1 MSNKKNIGIQSYMKS
16 LIFVSAMFLS
26 LSAITAHAESWAEA
40 QGRWQMEQA
49 QEQQRQWLEQME
61 QQRRFQEQIERQ
73 RQAEQM
79 RQELRDQQEDLSR
92 QLLELKHMQEEGE

>member
-1 MSNKKNIGIQSYMKS
+1 MKS

-49 QEQQRQWLEQME
+49 QEQQRQWRVQME

-79 RQELRDQQEDLSR
+79 RQELREQQDDLTE
-92 QLLELKHMQEEGE
+92 QLRELKRMHEGKE